1 MRRLFAFLL
10 RDRAHSSDD
19 LVSFGLLYRLR
30 RAGL

>member
-1 MRRLFAFLL
+1 VKRLLAFIL

-19 LVSFGLLYRLR
+19 LASFGLLYRLR